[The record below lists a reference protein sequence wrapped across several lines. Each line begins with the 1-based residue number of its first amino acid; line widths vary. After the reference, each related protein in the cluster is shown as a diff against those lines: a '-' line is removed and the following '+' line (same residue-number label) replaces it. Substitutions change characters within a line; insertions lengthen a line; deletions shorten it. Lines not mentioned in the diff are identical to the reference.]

1 MIEPENSPITPQS
14 APLSHLKKPQQQN
27 TPRDRRVYYVLA
39 IVVLVLIISLT
50 LWDDRVAT
58 VVAIERPQSVT
69 SVGDT
74 LLPFASSQQTIA
86 RERAQ
91 KALARFV
98 ENQLQ
103 LEEEMQVQSWGEADF
118 SQALRAAELGD
129 LEFANENY
137 DAAISA
143 YEQAANFLEQLIDR
157 GNLSVQTLLTQAR
170 NAIEQREQAKAV
182 AQIQEIETIQPDN
195 LALAALTKRVQ
206 LIPDI
211 VDLLRVAKNQELQG
225 AFQDAIETYH
235 SVEKL
240 DPQTNGLKQA
250 MQSLRSAALKQEV
263 TTLIGQG
270 FRQLEAQSYD
280 LARASFREVLVL
292 DANDSIA
299 LGGLEQVAKAND
311 LGVIAQQRAQAESA
325 LNSEQW
331 PAAVSAYSAI
341 LDLDKNIQFAVNGLA
356 EAKSRAATEKVLSVI
371 TQEPTKLSSQAL
383 FLEAQTIVASARE
396 LTHRGPKM
404 NNLISQ
410 TDELLAQY
418 KNPVLV
424 QLLSD
429 DATDI
434 VISNIG
440 RLGAFAEKQLSMR
453 PGQYTIRG
461 SQDGCR
467 DLYLSVLVVPGIE
480 PIDLSCKERL

>member
-1 MIEPENSPITPQS
+1 MIEPQNSPITPQS
-14 APLSHLKKPQQQN
+14 APLSHLKKPQLQN
-27 TPRDRRVYYVLA
+27 TTRDRRVYYVLA

-50 LWDDRVAT
+50 LWDDRAASIVP
-58 VVAIERPQSVT
+58 IERAQSVT
-69 SVGDT
+69 SAAGT
-74 LLPFASSQQTIA
+74 QLPFASTQQTIA

-91 KALARFV
+91 KALAGFV

-103 LEEEMQVQSWGEADF
+103 LEEKMQIQSWGEADF
-118 SQALRAAELGD
+118 SQALEAAELGD

-143 YEQAANFLEQLIDR
+143 YQQAASFLEQLIDR
-157 GNLSVQTLLTQAR
+157 GNQRVQTLLTQAR
-170 NAIEQREQAKAV
+170 NAIERREQAKAV
-182 AQIQEIETIQPDN
+182 AQMQEIETIQPDN
-195 LALAALTKRVQ
+195 SVLPALKKRAQ

-211 VDLLRVAKNQELQG
+211 VDLLRFAKNQELQG
-225 AFQDAIETYH
+225 AFQDAIETYN

-240 DPQTNGLKQA
+240 DPATNGLNQA
-250 MQSLRSAALKQEV
+250 MQSLRSAALKQEI
-263 TTLIGQG
+263 TSLIGQG
-270 FRQLEAQSYD
+270 FRQLEAQSYN
-280 LARASFREVLVL
+280 LARSSFRQALVL

-311 LGVIAQQRAQAESA
+311 LSVIAQEREQAQSA

-331 PAAVSAYSAI
+331 PAAIDAYSAI
-341 LDLDKNIQFAVNGLA
+341 LELDKNIQFAVNGLA
-356 EAKSRAATEKVLSVI
+356 EAKSHAATENLLSVI
-371 TQEPTKLSSQAL
+371 TREPTKLSSQSL
-383 FLEAQTIVASARE
+383 FLEAQTIVAAARE

-410 TDELLAQY
+410 TDGVLAQY

-424 QLLSD
+424 RLVSD

-440 RLGAFAEKQLSMR
+440 RLGAFTEKQLSMR

-480 PIDLSCKERL
+480 PINLSCKERL